1 MKLQPV
7 ILHSTAP
14 GIRAFSLI
22 EALVSACIVGVLF
35 VSLYAGITAG
45 FGALNSAAQF
55 LFCKLIEHQT
65 EGGFWFSMLR

>member
-7 ILHSTAP
+7 IPHTTAP

-35 VSLYAGITAG
+35 VCIHPANPLEEAKAGEVCG
-45 FGALNSAAQF
+45 
-55 LFCKLIEHQT
+55 CD
-65 EGGFWFSMLR
+65 